1 MKNINSWSCHLE
13 GLIPYF
19 NHLKV
24 RRTFEVLNSIDTNL
38 PLIIISLVDLKG
50 DRGQPKVHLNPIFH
64 MIMTFV
70 DNLN

>member
-19 NHLKV
+19 NNLKV
-24 RRTFEVLNSIDTNL
+24 KENVSSFEFHDTKL
-38 PLIIISLVDLKG
+38 PLIIISFFDLRG
-50 DRGQPKVHLNPIFH
+50 DLGQPKVHLNPILH

-70 DNLN
+70 DNFN